1 MDQERIGK
9 FIRECRLE
17 KNLSQ
22 TDLANKLSVTNK
34 AVSKW
39 ENGRCMPDISLLE
52 PLSNAL
58 DISINEIIKGERIE
72 KINKEM
78 ADDNIREAL
87 EYYERAKRIKF
98 IFKVI
103 CLVIGIIILRLSV
116 AVATLLF
123 SSLSAKVIEVNNVE
137 EYSQIIGSNAKEEYR
152 NKWDMNEEIFPR
164 NLSKLNARDFK
175 FVYYN
180 PWDAQYLTYLVVDY
194 DEQEE
199 KRLDKLGI
207 DDYIGNYGV
216 TGFLDRYRLLAMEVD
231 DTYGFIYA
239 ITDGERIIYV
249 ELIFANYFYDIDY
262 KHYINEDYLPVG
274 FDATMENSYRKKIM
288 GE

>member
-116 AVATLLF
+116 VVATLLF

-239 ITDGERIIYV
+239 ITDGEKIIYV

-262 KHYINEDYLPVG
+262 KKYINEDYLPVG
-274 FDATMENSYRKKIM
+274 FDATMDNPYQKKIM